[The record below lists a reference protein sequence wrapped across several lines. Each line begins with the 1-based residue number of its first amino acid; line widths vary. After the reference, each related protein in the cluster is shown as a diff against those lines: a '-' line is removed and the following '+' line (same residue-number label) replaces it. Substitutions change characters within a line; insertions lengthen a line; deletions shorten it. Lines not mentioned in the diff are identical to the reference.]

1 MKTGKAAVI
10 AAALVILAG
19 AGWYFGS
26 PSWTLHQMRSA
37 AEAKD
42 ADALSDYIDYPAVRE
57 SLKEQVR
64 ARVTAKMAAEGDGL
78 AALGGA
84 LALSM
89 VDGLVD
95 SMISPSSLRL
105 MFAQSPQTEGAEKR
119 PALSASDLEV
129 DRRGFSEFRLINPSK
144 EQAGGELVF
153 KREGLSWKLA
163 EVRIPE

>member
-1 MKTGKAAVI
+1 MKIGKAAAI
-10 AAALVILAG
+10 AVALVIITG

-26 PSWTLHQMRSA
+26 PAWTLHQMRSA

-42 ADALSDYIDYPAVRE
+42 ADALSDHIDYPAMRE

-64 ARVTAKMAAEGDGL
+64 ARLAAKMAAEESGL

-95 SMISPSSLRL
+95 GMINPSSLRL
-105 MFAQSPQTEGAEKR
+105 MFSQTKQTEGADER
-119 PALSASDLEV
+119 PALNASDLEIE
-129 DRRGFSEFRLINPSK
+129 RHGFSEFRLVDPDAES
-144 EQAGGELVF
+144 GGALVF
-153 KREGLSWKLA
+153 KRDGLSWKLA
-163 EVRIPE
+163 ELRIPE